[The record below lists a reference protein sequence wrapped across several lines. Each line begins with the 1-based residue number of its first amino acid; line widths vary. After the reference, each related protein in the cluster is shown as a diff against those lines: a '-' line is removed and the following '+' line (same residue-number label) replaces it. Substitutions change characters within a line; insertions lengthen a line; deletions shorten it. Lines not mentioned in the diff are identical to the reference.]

1 MTADFGKL
9 SQGITSNTR
18 DAQLKMEIK
27 EKSGEIAKQLREKGV
42 YENSASGL
50 KISIK

>member
-18 DAQLKMEIK
+18 DARLKQEIR
-27 EKSGEIAKQLREKGV
+27 EKSGEIAKQLRENGV
-42 YENSASGL
+42 YENASSGL